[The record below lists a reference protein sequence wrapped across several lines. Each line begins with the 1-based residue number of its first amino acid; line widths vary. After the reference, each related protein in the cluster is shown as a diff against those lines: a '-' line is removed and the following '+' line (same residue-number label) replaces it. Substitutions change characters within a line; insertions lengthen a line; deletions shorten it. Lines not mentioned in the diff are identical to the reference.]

1 MPGDIRRVHTMKVMR
16 IGGELIRIVCVH
28 TECALTAIRIE
39 CAFGQ
44 STSIGDLKTNCIIA
58 GVIYSRVIDC
68 IRKRAIRK
76 EITSVT
82 LLARL
87 GKELYL

>member
-1 MPGDIRRVHTMKVMR
+1 MKVMR
-16 IGGELIRIVCVH
+16 IGSKLICIVCVH

-44 STSIGDLKTNCIIA
+44 STSIGGLKANCIITGINA
-58 GVIYSRVIDC
+58 ALIYSRVIDC
-68 IRKRAIRK
+68 VRKRAIRK

-82 LLARL
+82 LFLRL
-87 GKELYL
+87 GKVLYL

>member
-1 MPGDIRRVHTMKVMR
+1 MKIMSS
-16 IGGELIRIVCVH
+16 GSELIRIVSVH

-44 STSIGDLKTNCIIA
+44 STSIGGLKANCIITRINA
-58 GVIYSRVIDC
+58 GVIYLHMINC

-82 LLARL
+82 LLPRL
-87 GKELYL
+87 FKVLYL

>member
-1 MPGDIRRVHTMKVMR
+1 MKVMC

-44 STSIGDLKTNCIIA
+44 STSIGGLKANCIITAINA
-58 GVIYSRVIDC
+58 GVIYSRVINC

-76 EITSVT
+76 EVTSVM
-82 LLARL
+82 LLPRL
-87 GKELYL
+87 GKVFYL